1 MARNANVTSVNASA
15 SSVGLFSAVDYA
27 TTRTIFNDSTAVLKV
42 KYGTGA
48 SATSF
53 TVTLQ
58 PGDLFE
64 FPRPTYDGVVEG
76 IWTSAT
82 GAARMSEVTG

>member
-15 SSVGLFSAVDYA
+15 SSVGLFAQVDYS
-27 TTRTIFNDSTAVLKV
+27 TVRTIFNDSTAVLKV
-42 KYGTGA
+42 KFGVGA

-58 PGDLFE
+58 PGDLYE

-76 IWTSAT
+76 IWATAT
-82 GAARMSEVTG
+82 GAARMTEVTG